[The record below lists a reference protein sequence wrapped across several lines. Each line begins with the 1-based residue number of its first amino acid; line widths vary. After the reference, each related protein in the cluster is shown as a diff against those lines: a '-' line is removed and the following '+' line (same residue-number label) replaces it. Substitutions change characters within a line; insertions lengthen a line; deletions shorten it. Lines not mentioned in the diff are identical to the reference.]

1 MSELMALSRL
11 FIQRQAVIR
20 PLLVACAL
28 LCGGLL
34 VMEAANANTEKT
46 CLDLQR
52 RGTEALDANRYWI
65 AEPLLKEA
73 VQESEKLGFN
83 HPYLAKSLGE
93 LGRYY
98 TVRGRFDLAEPFL
111 ERELAVKETMLDKD
125 GGQTIE
131 SMGSLIKFY
140 LAYGTLSKADP
151 LGADVLAFV
160 EGKARE
166 PREMEQSKVNQAK
179 DAPLVGWLGSASA
192 NDRNPIIE
200 WAITCDS
207 IATSFKYKGKYD
219 MAEKLYKAA
228 LDLKSRVLGEG
239 HLSLAGSYDS
249 LGILCMDR
257 GEYKEAEDYFRDALI
272 TTEKTLTP
280 DYPEVYARLDRL
292 AKCLIK
298 EKKYAEAEALYKRAM
313 TFWKDGPSKGGDEA
327 RAVFAL
333 GCLNL
338 EQGKYGAA
346 APYFRRSLA
355 TAEKFS
361 GRSSLVLYSHLQNY
375 AYVLYHLGARG
386 ECNRLR
392 ARADAI
398 AGDFFKNPEEEKKKR
413 EERLLAKAQR
423 SKEKISRSSSRTR
436 KSSTARNGRRRHR
449 RR

>member
-1 MSELMALSRL
+1 MLSSARYNQRPALLRHL
-11 FIQRQAVIR
+11 VLLGAVSLI
-20 PLLVACAL
+20 ACAL
-28 LCGGLL
+28 PVLS
-34 VMEAANANTEKT
+34 VKANTESS
-46 CLDLQR
+46 CLDLQK
-52 RGTEALDANRYWI
+52 RGTEALDANRYWL
-65 AEPLLKEA
+65 AEPLLKQA
-73 VQESEKLGFN
+73 VMESEKLGFN

-98 TVRGRFDLAEPFL
+98 SVRGRFSEAEPFL

-131 SMGSLIKFY
+131 AMGSLIKFY
-140 LAYGTLSKADP
+140 LAYGTASKADP

-166 PREMEQSKVNQAK
+166 PREMEQKKVNAK
-179 DAPLVGWLGSASA
+179 DAPLVGWLGTAGA
-192 NDRNPIIE
+192 NERNPIIE

-207 IATSFKYKGKYD
+207 IAAAYKYKGKYD

-228 LDLKSRVLGEG
+228 LDLKARVLGEG

-249 LGILCMDR
+249 LGILCMER
-257 GEYKEAEDYFRDALI
+257 GEYKDAESYFRDALT

-298 EKKYAEAEALYKRAM
+298 EKKYSEAEGLYKLALN
-313 TFWKDGPSKGGDEA
+313 TFWTKSPSKGGDEA

-333 GCLNL
+333 GMLNM

-355 TAEKFS
+355 MAEKFS
-361 GRSSLVLYSHLQNY
+361 GRSSLGLYPHLQNY
-375 AYVLYHLGARG
+375 AYCLYHLGARG
-386 ECNRLR
+386 ECSRLR
-392 ARADAI
+392 ARANFI
-398 AGDFFKNPEEEKKKR
+398 AGDFYKKPELEKKIAEDAKPSGKKKLASAGKR
-413 EERLLAKAQR
+413 TPKYGGSA
-423 SKEKISRSSSRTR
+423 S
-436 KSSTARNGRRRHR
+436 RNGRRRHR
-449 RR
+449 RHR

>member
-1 MSELMALSRL
+1 MMVSAARHNRHPALL
-11 FIQRQAVIR
+11 R
-20 PLLVACAL
+20 PLVLVIAISVLACAL
-28 LCGGLL
+28 PL
-34 VMEAANANTEKT
+34 VAVKANTEST

-65 AEPLLKEA
+65 AEPLLKQA
-73 VQESEKLGFN
+73 VMESEKLGFN

-98 TVRGRFDLAEPFL
+98 SVRGRFAEAEPFL

-140 LAYGTLSKADP
+140 LAYGTASKADP
-151 LGADVLAFV
+151 LGEDVLAFV

-166 PREMEQSKVNQAK
+166 PREMEQKKVTAK
-179 DAPLVGWLGSASA
+179 DAPLVGWLGTAGA
-192 NDRNPIIE
+192 NERNPIIE

-207 IATSFKYKGKYD
+207 IAGAYKYKGKYD

-228 LDLKSRVLGEG
+228 LDLKARVLGEG

-249 LGILCMDR
+249 LGILCMER
-257 GEYKEAEDYFRDALI
+257 GEYREAESYFRDSLT

-298 EKKYAEAEALYKRAM
+298 EKKYSEAEGLYKLALS
-313 TFWKDGPSKGGDEA
+313 TFWKSSPSKGGDES

-333 GCLNL
+333 GMLNM

-355 TAEKFS
+355 MAEKFN
-361 GRSSLVLYSHLQNY
+361 GRSSLGLYPHLQNY
-375 AYVLYHLGARG
+375 AYCLYHLGARG
-386 ECNRLR
+386 ECSRLR
-392 ARADAI
+392 ARANFI
-398 AGDFFKNPEEEKKKR
+398 AGDFYKKPEEEKKLADASPLKGTKKVTLASAGKR
-413 EERLLAKAQR
+413 
-423 SKEKISRSSSRTR
+423 RTR
-436 KSSTARNGRRRHR
+436 SAGSTSRGSRRRYRRHR
-449 RR
+449 

>member
-1 MSELMALSRL
+1 MCT
-11 FIQRQAVIR
+11 
-20 PLLVACAL
+20 VAFES
-28 LCGGLL
+28 
-34 VMEAANANTEKT
+34 VSANTESS

-52 RGTEALDANRYWI
+52 KGTEALDSNRYWI
-65 AEPLLKEA
+65 AEPMLKQA
-73 VQESEKLGFN
+73 VMESEKLGFN

-98 TVRGRFDLAEPFL
+98 TVRGRFAEAEPFL

-140 LAYGTLSKADP
+140 LAYGTESKADP

-166 PREMEQSKVNQAK
+166 PREMAQTKSNQVK
-179 DAPLVGWLGSASA
+179 GAPLVGWLGSAA
-192 NDRNPIIE
+192 PNERNPIIE

-207 IATSFKYKGKYD
+207 IAAAYKYKGKYD

-228 LDLKSRVLGEG
+228 LDLKARVLGEG

-249 LGILCMDR
+249 LGILCMER
-257 GEYKEAEDYFRDALI
+257 GEYKDAESYFRDAL
-272 TTEKTLTP
+272 TTTQKTLTP

-298 EKKYAEAEALYKRAM
+298 EKKYAEAESLYKESLG
-313 TFWKDGPSKGGDEA
+313 FWKSGPSKGGDEA

-338 EQGKYGAA
+338 EQHKYSAA

-355 TAEKFS
+355 MAEKFS
-361 GRSSLVLYSHLQNY
+361 GRSSLVLYPHLQNY
-375 AYVLYHLGARG
+375 AYCLYHLGSRG
-386 ECNRLR
+386 ECSRLR

-398 AGDFFKNPEEEKKKR
+398 AGDFYKKPEPEKPKEKDSKTVK
-413 EERLLAKAQR
+413 ANGKGKAQG
-423 SKEKISRSSSRTR
+423 SRFSRR
-436 KSSTARNGRRRHR
+436 KRMSRGSSTRSGRRRGR
-449 RR
+449 RHG